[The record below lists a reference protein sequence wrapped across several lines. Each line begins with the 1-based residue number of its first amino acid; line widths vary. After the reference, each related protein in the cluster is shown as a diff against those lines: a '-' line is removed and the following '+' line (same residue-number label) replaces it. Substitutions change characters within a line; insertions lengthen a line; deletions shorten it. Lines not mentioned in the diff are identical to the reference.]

1 MIKKSTLIIVLAA
14 IVLVLSLSL
23 GVVKSGVLESKTLQ
37 EANKKEE
44 TNIDSEIKNTEA
56 DKEIDVDTDDDK
68 QEKED
73 EKGTDKNST
82 PNNNLSINDD
92 DIKEEETI
100 IKKPISG
107 TINKDDLVSIKKIT
121 VDNRCE
127 NTAQALETIF
137 EDSEYIYYLTSISSG
152 CIYVRV
158 NGKEYT
164 LKQAISDSIV
174 TVYELDEN
182 GFKFLKKSKNSLTK

>member
-23 GVVKSGVLESKTLQ
+23 GVVKSGVLESKTAQ

-44 TNIDSEIKNTEA
+44 TNIDSEIKDEET
-56 DKEIDVDTDDDK
+56 DKEIDIDTKYDK
-68 QEKED
+68 KEKED
-73 EKGTDKNST
+73 GKETDKNST
-82 PNNNLSINDD
+82 QNNNSTINA
-92 DIKEEETI
+92 DIEVEEPM

-121 VDNRCE
+121 VDNRCK
-127 NTAQALETIF
+127 NTAQALETVY
-137 EDSEYIYYLTSISSG
+137 EDKEYIYYLNSISSG
-152 CIYVRV
+152 CIYVKV

-164 LKQAISDSIV
+164 LKQAISNSIV
-174 TVYELDEN
+174 TVYELEEN
-182 GFKFLKKSKNSLTK
+182 GFQFLKKSKNYIEK